1 LRHLCKPIESFHY
14 FEKPPTWYFTDQEE
28 AHEIGEIVEEVGE
41 ERVRVAHVVEDEG
54 EAAFEGGEESQYSTV
69 QE

>member
-14 FEKPPTWYFTDQEE
+14 FEKPPTWYFTDREE
-28 AHEIGEIVEEVGE
+28 AHEVWEIAEEVGK
-41 ERVRVAHVVEDEG
+41 ERVWVAHLVEDEG
-54 EAAFEGGEESQYSTV
+54 EAAFEVGEESQYSTV